1 MVSGLNNSA
10 ADATRV
16 RGKDLRL
23 KNVRRGTAGRMREG
37 GAGPAALLGEG
48 GSRPGRRV
56 RGRTLEPVWST
67 GSEKGDGRALSGR
80 MGRLSR
86 PSLLSNFR
94 TTGALV
100 KPRRDHEKS
109 RCHWHLRNEI
119 TRLAPV
125 NRCESVG
132 NAAAMLP

>member
-1 MVSGLNNSA
+1 
-10 ADATRV
+10 
-16 RGKDLRL
+16 
-23 KNVRRGTAGRMREG
+23 MREG

-100 KPRRDHEKS
+100 KPQRGTLSNIHVPTTA
-109 RCHWHLRNEI
+109 CNE
-119 TRLAPV
+119 PV
-125 NRCESVG
+125 TV
-132 NAAAMLP
+132 